1 MKRSRLPTIFN
12 QNVVKLSVAVALAIA
27 ISLWWFRIS
36 DPHIK
41 QTEQFLYSSP
51 ELSEKI
57 GELENLHLIRTNIFF
72 RETDSGRAKE
82 PHRKQYRFV
91 ANGKIAKAEV
101 IVLVTLN
108 NENAVESI
116 EIESINL

>member
-1 MKRSRLPTIFN
+1 MRKSGLPTIFSKKFVN
-12 QNVVKLSVAVALAIA
+12 LSVAVALAIA
-27 ISLWWFRIS
+27 ISLWWFRLS

-72 RETDSGRAKE
+72 REKASGRAKK
-82 PHRKQYRFV
+82 PDRKQYRFV

-101 IVLVTLN
+101 IVLLKLN

-116 EIESINL
+116 RIESINF